1 MNLLEKAKSEQ
12 CNIAIADLTY
22 NPVDKTLHSKQG
34 EISLEPRNLA
44 LLEILLTNVGNPTS
58 IEEFIESVWES
69 QYISKNVVTNRISLL
84 RNLFREHSE
93 EADPS
98 KIIITYPKRGYYI
111 PESGVQLVAKTSD
124 SNKAPQAANKIVEK
138 KQTALRYFSWSLNLI
153 LSAIAVVFAIHT
165 WSHFEEDKKSNTLH
179 IPQVRLLL
187 DSINHEEQSLN
198 QTVLRLKALI
208 LHSQSCSPYIHLSN
222 MSSPTYYLQSL
233 SEHDNFP
240 GSEAFYDSD
249 YTLSFNLWEDTNG
262 VLNLE
267 SLLHHS
273 ASGRVAWRK
282 IYHLQP
288 PYLAATINQ
297 LNVDL
302 SEYFKLPQPIKPLSS
317 KLSSQIVPVSE
328 LTLEQLLS
336 RQLSGIEVLFYT
348 RELLFTQQSS
358 DGLKSWI
365 KKVRKQTPVPPPDLH
380 MLLALLTYRSGE
392 VERSLRMLQRE
403 YVTEIPENALI
414 LLLQANINRKIGNK
428 QMYVAHYL
436 KAISALTSTIEA
448 ERVLDHYSSP
458 DRQQSCL
465 DLWREALKD
474 VKYIQESQSV
484 LWQGIEQFCQPYD

>member
-1 MNLLEKAKSEQ
+1 M
-12 CNIAIADLTY
+12 
-22 NPVDKTLHSKQG
+22 
-34 EISLEPRNLA
+34 
-44 LLEILLTNVGNPTS
+44 
-58 IEEFIESVWES
+58 
-69 QYISKNVVTNRISLL
+69 
-84 RNLFREHSE
+84 
-93 EADPS
+93 
-98 KIIITYPKRGYYI
+98 
-111 PESGVQLVAKTSD
+111 
-124 SNKAPQAANKIVEK
+124 
-138 KQTALRYFSWSLNLI
+138 
-153 LSAIAVVFAIHT
+153 
-165 WSHFEEDKKSNTLH
+165 
-179 IPQVRLLL
+179 
-187 DSINHEEQSLN
+187 
-198 QTVLRLKALI
+198 
-208 LHSQSCSPYIHLSN
+208 
-222 MSSPTYYLQSL
+222 
-233 SEHDNFP
+233 
-240 GSEAFYDSD
+240 
-249 YTLSFNLWEDTNG
+249 
-262 VLNLE
+262 E

-428 QMYVAHYL
+428 QMYLAHYL

-474 VKYIQESQSV
+474 VKYIQEPQSV

>member
-1 MNLLEKAKSEQ
+1 M
-12 CNIAIADLTY
+12 
-22 NPVDKTLHSKQG
+22 
-34 EISLEPRNLA
+34 
-44 LLEILLTNVGNPTS
+44 
-58 IEEFIESVWES
+58 
-69 QYISKNVVTNRISLL
+69 VTNRISLL

-93 EADPS
+93 QADPS
-98 KIIITYPKRGYYI
+98 KIIVTYPKRGYYI
-111 PESGVQLVAKTSD
+111 PESGVQLVAKASD
-124 SNKAPQAANKIVEK
+124 SDKAPQTAKKSVEK

-153 LSAIAVVFAIHT
+153 LSAFAVVFAIHT
-165 WSHFEEDKKSNTLH
+165 WSHFEEDKQSNTLH

-198 QTVLRLKALI
+198 QTVLKLKALI

-233 SEHDNFP
+233 SERDSFP

-273 ASGRVAWRK
+273 ASGRVAWRQ
-282 IYHLQP
+282 IYHLKP

-317 KLSSQIVPVSE
+317 KLSSQIVPVSD

-336 RQLSGIEVLFYT
+336 RQLSGVEVLFYT
-348 RELLFTQQSS
+348 RELLFTQQSN

-380 MLLALLTYRSGE
+380 MLLALLTYRSGD

-428 QMYVAHYL
+428 QMYLAHYL

-474 VKYIQESQSV
+474 VKYIQEPQSV

>member
-1 MNLLEKAKSEQ
+1 M
-12 CNIAIADLTY
+12 
-22 NPVDKTLHSKQG
+22 
-34 EISLEPRNLA
+34 
-44 LLEILLTNVGNPTS
+44 
-58 IEEFIESVWES
+58 
-69 QYISKNVVTNRISLL
+69 
-84 RNLFREHSE
+84 
-93 EADPS
+93 
-98 KIIITYPKRGYYI
+98 
-111 PESGVQLVAKTSD
+111 
-124 SNKAPQAANKIVEK
+124 
-138 KQTALRYFSWSLNLI
+138 I

-198 QTVLRLKALI
+198 QTVLKLKALI

-233 SEHDNFP
+233 SEHENFP

-428 QMYVAHYL
+428 QMYLAHYL

-474 VKYIQESQSV
+474 VKYIQEPQSV